1 LEGLK
6 NFVVWTKKQ
15 LFYTNKLLDE
25 NLIQISHVA
34 TIQMEQLSEQ
44 IKGLYSVG
52 GINSSDTDMIQIV
65 NNVKEMVETLNDT
78 SSE

>member
-1 LEGLK
+1 
-6 NFVVWTKKQ
+6 
-15 LFYTNKLLDE
+15 
-25 NLIQISHVA
+25 
-34 TIQMEQLSEQ
+34 MEQLSEQ